1 MSVSDS
7 HNKAMEFAERAFIA
21 QIRGPRKNSIKFF
34 EKALENELEA
44 ISKLEA
50 EGRTEPTYS
59 VLHRSAGTLALH
71 CNQPQKAREIV
82 TKALSRDPHPEIA
95 EELRELQY
103 QISLL
108 LPDQN
113 TNTTLPH
120 SGWGDEE
127 VYRDSDSSTQIRLF
141 REVA

>member
-7 HNKAMEFAERAFIA
+7 HNKAMDFAERAFIA

-34 EKALENELEA
+34 EKALEYELEA

-71 CNQPQKAREIV
+71 CNQPQRARKIV
-82 TKALSRDPHPEIA
+82 TKALSQDPHPEIA

-103 QISLL
+103 QISLFL
-108 LPDQN
+108 LPI
-113 TNTTLPH
+113 LPH
-120 SGWGDEE
+120 SDWTDKDIRR
-127 VYRDSDSSTQIRLF
+127 YPSTSVGML
-141 REVA
+141 REMA

>member
-7 HNKAMEFAERAFIA
+7 HNKAMDFAERAFMA

-34 EKALENELEA
+34 EKALEHELEA

-82 TKALSRDPHPEIA
+82 TEALSQDPHPEIA
-95 EELRELQY
+95 EELNELQY
-103 QISLL
+103 QISLFL
-108 LPDQN
+108 LPI
-113 TNTTLPH
+113 LPH
-120 SGWGDEE
+120 SDWTDKDIRR
-127 VYRDSDSSTQIRLF
+127 YPNPSTSVGML
-141 REVA
+141 REMA

>member
-7 HNKAMEFAERAFIA
+7 HNKAMDFAERAFIA

-34 EKALENELEA
+34 EKALEHELEA

-59 VLHRSAGTLALH
+59 VLQRSAGTLALH

-95 EELRELQY
+95 EELHELQY
-103 QISLL
+103 QIFLL
-108 LPDQN
+108 LPDN
-113 TNTTLPH
+113 KTSITVLP
-120 SGWGDEE
+120 GDWTDKDIRR
-127 VYRDSDSSTQIRLF
+127 YPNSSIPIRML

>member
-7 HNKAMEFAERAFIA
+7 HNKAMDFAERAFMA
-21 QIRGPRKNSIKFF
+21 QIRGHIEDSIKFF
-34 EKALENELEA
+34 EKALENELVA
-44 ISKLEA
+44 ISKLES
-50 EGRTEPTYS
+50 EGRIEPTYS
-59 VLHRSAGTLALH
+59 VLHRSAGTLALD

-82 TKALSRDPHPEIA
+82 TKALSQNPHPEIA

-108 LPDQN
+108 LPDHN
-113 TNTTLPH
+113 TSTTLPH

-127 VYRDSDSSTQIRLF
+127 VYRDSDSSTPIRLF